1 MGDAAP
7 AKEAD
12 DAATGA
18 DDAKQEDDHRRDS
31 QQRVLA
37 AMQPRP
43 SQPMDTAA
51 KEAAIFKAM
60 HGSHEDVDDHDMDIP
75 AIRLDHKSTI
85 GAMRWAKLQA
95 QVGDSSKDFQLLA
108 AGKENDEETITSSVK
123 SRSRLRYGAPNFIWA
138 AGKVGPDGRRA
149 ADPNQAAR
157 EAMHREGTIRATM
170 YRAPTGDASSTGE
183 LNREGTVR
191 LQPADGAR
199 RSGCDAIPVLYPD
212 GPLRLRLAYVSVMVP
227 VRIGLDYPAIG
238 VWFMVETAIDVY
250 FILDILVN
258 FFTALYATEMGENA
272 AVVDQMAAVAHGG
285 AKVTANKRRI
295 AAVYLRGWFIIDLLA
310 CAPVDYLQR
319 GSADAIGCSYH
330 PVRPCTSR
338 ANAAPQGQAFKLF
351 KLLRTF
357 RVLKL
362 FRLFRL
368 KRLMKKYQDELL
380 YWLPLIQAGKLL
392 VMLVFASHWMGCAYA
407 SVFPF
412 GDDVTRSERYVACVY
427 WAMQTITTVGYGD
440 MGSPLL
446 RCRLVA
452 IVSMAVGALL
462 FGWLIQYVLTV
473 LDPDTFERKQQAKI
487 ERIMAYLRA
496 NSLPM
501 DLAQR
506 VIRHVRQQ
514 NSRQSEDRAVL
525 EALPRQLRGEIF
537 LNLYEEHVRTV
548 PLFNG
553 VGPAFVADICAKLS
567 PLTIPAGEV
576 VYGVGDLADEG
587 AYIVAA
593 GVASGEVTMAARRV
607 KPPGKRAMQ
616 HMKALGLVAQPTSV
630 ALIIEHVGPGSV
642 FGEGSTLGCS
652 RRIDEAISRGQTEL
666 LTIPGDDFRQ
676 TLNLVPKLRWRV
688 LKRYAEYLIK
698 SVSQDKLVGR
708 ARGLAID
715 AEWREIL
722 VDLRETWEARFTNLE
737 PLITS
742 APSSHAAAPA
752 PEKQPLP
759 RETLR
764 AQAAHAREAR
774 GKADD
779 VHRRIDGL
787 EAEVA
792 KLRDDLG
799 AKLDLLLRKPG
810 ALEPL

>member
-138 AGKVGPDGRRA
+138 AGKVFARA
-149 ADPNQAAR
+149 AA
-157 EAMHREGTIRATM
+157 
-170 YRAPTGDASSTGE
+170 
-183 LNREGTVR
+183 
-191 LQPADGAR
+191 
-199 RSGCDAIPVLYPD
+199 
-212 GPLRLRLAYVSVMVP
+212 LAYVSVMVP

-412 GDDVTRSERYVACVY
+412 GDDVT
-427 WAMQTITTVGYGD
+427 
-440 MGSPLL
+440 
-446 RCRLVA
+446 
-452 IVSMAVGALL
+452 
-462 FGWLIQYVLTV
+462 
-473 LDPDTFERKQQAKI
+473 QAKI

-587 AYIVAA
+587 TYIVAA

-616 HMKALGLVAQPTSV
+616 HMKALGLVAQPASV

-688 LKRYAEYLIK
+688 LKRYVEYLIK
-698 SVSQDKLVGR
+698 SVSQDKVKLCHALLEMQLPELVEGRTYDAPAGAGELVGR
-708 ARGLAID
+708 ASGLAID

-722 VDLRETWEARFTNLE
+722 VDLRDVEARFTNLE

-759 RETLR
+759 GRRCGPRR
-764 AQAAHAREAR
+764 ARGA

-799 AKLDLLLRKPG
+799 AKLDLPAEARG
-810 ALEPL
+810 ARPLTSMVREKARLVG